1 MHQTLHSF
9 SHDLHPPDNG
19 TREGRNKIKREE
31 KQEINEEKNCKAI
44 STNFYHLYMMAAAKL
59 VDPT

>member
-31 KQEINEEKNCKAI
+31 KQENNEEI